1 MKTVCIIPARGGSKG
16 IINKNIT
23 PINNKP
29 LISYTISHA
38 LESRVDKVY
47 VTTDSDKI
55 ASVATECGAEVIF
68 RPSELAEDTTT
79 TEQTLTHAL
88 HKIEQSGRVDIVV
101 YLSCTQPYRYV
112 SWINTCVEKVQYD
125 GFDSA
130 CVGYKTTKNYWSV
143 SKGKHHKLWW
153 NKYTNRQVRDYILQ
167 ENTGAACATRSEIIR
182 SGDRIGESVYI
193 VETEK
198 YNLDIHEQL
207 DVDVAE
213 ILL

>member
-16 IINKNIT
+16 ITNKNIT
-23 PINNKP
+23 LINNKP
-29 LISYTISHA
+29 LISYTITHA
-38 LESRVDKVY
+38 LESCVDDVY

-55 ASVATECGAEVIF
+55 ANVATEFGAKVIF

-88 HKIEQSGRVDIVV
+88 YKIEQTGSVDLVV

-130 CVGYKTTKNYWSV
+130 CVGYKTTKNYWNTFEE
-143 SKGKHHKLWW
+143 KHHKLWW
-153 NKYTNRQVRDYILQ
+153 NKYTNRQGRDYILQ
-167 ENTGAACATRSEIIR
+167 ENTGAACATRSDIIR
-182 SGDRIGESVYI
+182 RGDRIGENVYI
-193 VETEK
+193 VETDR
-198 YNLDIHEQL
+198 YNLDIHEQF

-213 ILL
+213 LLL